1 MTEKKIAKILVKKLV
16 SLGFVVHRYDAI
28 TTSSIYL
35 KLDFGLSCGIRIS
48 NHKGKAKYHY
58 RFNVI
63 KDYEG
68 DKITF
73 YKNLISYL
81 MNYHNYCKKFR
92 KKNKIKFKNMVLII
106 TNFIWNLKKI
116 QIHFLIDLKKCLK
129 LERRKPYGRYRKV
142 RNTSIRNE

>member
-73 YKNLISYL
+73 YKNLISYFYTFDEL
-81 MNYHNYCKKFR
+81 PQLLQKVQEEKQNKIQKYGIDNYQLYMES
-92 KKNKIKFKNMVLII
+92 KKNTDPLFNRFK
-106 TNFIWNLKKI
+106 
-116 QIHFLIDLKKCLK
+116 
-129 LERRKPYGRYRKV
+129 KV
-142 RNTSIRNE
+142 S